1 MPDFVIDSNISS
13 TSLLRAWG
21 VINDW
26 SVHFVLT
33 RRLKRINNTIDSSVL
48 AENKVISNT
57 KTIQKVVSH
66 QSKPIIYTSTRQA
79 LLANSLFINHTN
91 DPKVYIPPFV
101 DHSWREIQYFP
112 WNDSLHYDRIC
123 DNVLKRITR
132 NDTFFIISGSFNGGL
147 GHKYLSVF
155 HSITYAILLGRRF
168 LLQLP
173 ESFWKET
180 NSCFR
185 QLRYYGGYKGL
196 VVCRKNDRCNNKY
209 ISNYRQLPQANLV
222 TIDFRSSR
230 QMFTRENL
238 NILKSL
244 GIIKTP
250 NWGEYQKIMYRLL
263 LNPSPNV
270 QRSIQSVLSELPSR
284 WFSVA
289 VHIRC
294 AGNLADVKEVV
305 HMITERQLG
314 SVSRMIRSI
323 LTKNKAQSNNA
334 VFVATDSRQAL
345 DKLTFL
351 LKPIKVVSNKQI
363 IRGHSTEANQ
373 TIVASSLTDL
383 FLLTRSSTF
392 IGVKRSGFSRVA
404 MGISNPKRAK
414 LIPV

>member
-1 MPDFVIDSNISS
+1 M
-13 TSLLRAWG
+13 
-21 VINDW
+21 
-26 SVHFVLT
+26 
-33 RRLKRINNTIDSSVL
+33 KRVNNTTDSSVL

-57 KTIQKVVSH
+57 KTIQRVVSH

-123 DNVLKRITR
+123 ENVLKRITR

-168 LLQLP
+168 LRMISIWLWCLVQLP

-196 VVCRKNDRCNNKY
+196 VVCRKNGRCNNKMV
-209 ISNYRQLPQANLV
+209 SNYRQLPQANLV
-222 TIDFRSSR
+222 TIDFRNSR

-238 NILKSL
+238 NLLKSL

-250 NWGEYQKIMYRLL
+250 NWGEYQTSKLRIGE
-263 LNPSPNV
+263 
-270 QRSIQSVLSELPSR
+270 SI
-284 WFSVA
+284 
-289 VHIRC
+289 
-294 AGNLADVKEVV
+294 
-305 HMITERQLG
+305 
-314 SVSRMIRSI
+314 
-323 LTKNKAQSNNA
+323 
-334 VFVATDSRQAL
+334 
-345 DKLTFL
+345 
-351 LKPIKVVSNKQI
+351 
-363 IRGHSTEANQ
+363 
-373 TIVASSLTDL
+373 
-383 FLLTRSSTF
+383 
-392 IGVKRSGFSRVA
+392 KR
-404 MGISNPKRAK
+404 
-414 LIPV
+414 